1 MRPPVGPPSP
11 PPLPPPP
18 PMLLSAPLL
27 SLPPSPPPPTT
38 PAGRLRVRGAGSDGR
53 RLQRSRRAAPP
64 KSALAREGDV
74 CHCVSPPLP
83 PPR

>member
-1 MRPPVGPPSP
+1 MRPPVGPISP

-18 PMLLSAPLL
+18 PMLLS
-27 SLPPSPPPPTT
+27 PPTT

-64 KSALAREGDV
+64 RSALAREGDV
-74 CHCVSPPLP
+74 CHCVPPLLP